1 MLLTVL
7 SVAVLAAVPAG
18 GQAPSVSM
26 SIEVPPIPEGG
37 TATIPIMITQ
47 ATNGL
52 SSAYVELTYDPS
64 IVQVLAVGDSAFDNF
79 FENIDEANATVRMLG
94 FQTNY
99 SLIVPPP
106 QQFATVAVQAIG
118 DPGAEV
124 TLTLEG
130 ATFMGTGS
138 PYGEAWYN
146 SSSNSI
152 VPRVPALNPC
162 GLVALISALA
172 LLLVVTTRRR

>member
-1 MLLTVL
+1 MLLIAL
-7 SVAVLAAVPAG
+7 SLAVLAAAPTG
-18 GQAPSVSM
+18 GEVPSVSM

-52 SSAYVELTYDPS
+52 SSAYVVLTYDPS
-64 IVQVLAVGDSAFDNF
+64 IVKVLAVGNSAFQNF
-79 FENIDEANATVRMLG
+79 YSYIDEPNATVRMLG

-118 DPGAEV
+118 APGAEV

-162 GLVALISALA
+162 GLIALITALA